1 VGNPSTWKEN
11 QSSDK
16 LETKTMK
23 EIIINPITRIEGHA
37 KVTIFLNE
45 DSSVKEARFQ
55 VTDFRGFEKFSEGR
69 PFYEMPSI
77 TSRACGICPV
87 SHLLASGKACDEIVA
102 INPPKTAVLLR
113 RLMHNG
119 QIIQSHALNFF
130 HLSAPDF
137 LLGMDADPAIRN
149 VFGLIEKQPDLARE
163 GIRLRKFGQDIIE
176 NVAGKK
182 IHSSEWVLPGGAK
195 WPLTKERADFLKSNL
210 PEAQATTLKTINM
223 FKNWLS
229 SCTEEVETYGDFP
242 SYYLGLT
249 TSSGGLEMY
258 DGNIR
263 IVDNEGNIVADQLNP
278 DKYYEYIGE
287 AVEPYSF
294 MKFPYYKPMGYPNGM
309 YRVGPLARLNISS
322 HCGTPLADE
331 ELKEFKK
338 LGKNGIVQST
348 FHYHYARLIETL
360 FCIEKTKEI
369 LEDPDV
375 LSERVCTKTYVN
387 NNEGVGVAEAP
398 RGTLIH
404 HYKVDPEGMITKVN
418 MIIATE
424 HNNLAYNKAVTQV
437 AKKYVIAEKLQE
449 GMLNRVESVI
459 RSFDPCLSCAT
470 HMVGQMPLDVQLL
483 DAEGKLV
490 DRKTR

>member
-1 VGNPSTWKEN
+1 
-11 QSSDK
+11 
-16 LETKTMK
+16 MK
-23 EIIINPITRIEGHA
+23 EIVINPITRIEGHA
-37 KVTIFLNE
+37 KVTIFLDDE
-45 DSSVKEARFQ
+45 SKVKDARFQ

-87 SHLLASGKACDEIVA
+87 SHLLASAKACDQIVA
-102 INPPKTAVLLR
+102 VDVPNSAVMLR
-113 RLMHNG
+113 RLMHMG
-119 QIIQSHALNFF
+119 QMIQSHALNFF

-137 LLGMDADPAIRN
+137 LLGMDANPEERN
-149 VFGLIEKQPDLARE
+149 VFGLISKQPDLVRQ
-163 GIRLRKFGQDIIE
+163 GIRLRRFGQEIIE

-182 IHSSEWVLPGGAK
+182 IHSSEWILPGGAK
-195 WPLTKERADFLKSNL
+195 WPLTKERADYLMSNL
-210 PEAQATTLKTINM
+210 PEALTTTLKTIAM
-223 FKNWLS
+223 FKDWLQG
-229 SCTEEVETYGDFP
+229 CTEEVETYGDFP
-242 SYYLGLT
+242 SYYLGLIT
-249 TSSGGLEMY
+249 EDGGLEMY

-263 IVDNEGNIVADQLNP
+263 IVDNDGNIVKDQIKPN
-278 DKYYEYIGE
+278 KYAEYIGE

-294 MKFPYYKPMGYPNGM
+294 MKFPFYKPLGYPNGM

-322 HCGTPLADE
+322 HCGTPLADQ

-348 FHYHYARLIETL
+348 FHYHYARLIEAL

-369 LEDPDV
+369 LRDPEI
-375 LSERVCTKTYVN
+375 LSERVCSKAFVN
-387 NNEGVGVAEAP
+387 NKEGVGIAEAP

-404 HYKVDPEGMITKVN
+404 HYTVDPQGMITKVN

-437 AKKYVIAEKLQE
+437 AKKYVKAEKLTE

-470 HMVGQMPLDVQLL
+470 HAVGSMPLEIQLL
-483 DAEGKLV
+483 NSQGKLL
-490 DRKTR
+490 DRKIR